1 MCLCPK
7 GEKFYMASMQT
18 EDGVS
23 SQSMNIMIF
32 NFSLKESTCDY
43 LVTSCFHQTGR
54 EVSTFTIKLV

>member
-1 MCLCPK
+1 
-7 GEKFYMASMQT
+7 MASMQT